1 MFNGLKRGIVICA
14 CAALAVSCMDYGPI
28 EKEDF
33 EIDNAGSG
41 DEVTGKG
48 LFITNEGNFM
58 YGNASLS
65 YYDPEKKHVENEVFA
80 RANAIKLGDVAQSM
94 VIRNGIGWIVVNNSG
109 VIYAIDINIQYS
121 TADNESHS
129 GIRIVDLQTNI
140 IRTSDIPG
148 TFGAF
153 TKTGA
158 TKARMVFSRG
168 KVFAGRGNSV
178 IVLDPAT
185 DAVIKTVTYE
195 NRQVKDLAKG
205 YDGKIY
211 AIFTG
216 EFTGNSGMTGAASFT
231 KPAMIVA
238 LDANGEVV
246 SETNL
251 PEQIELRTGTASP
264 TVQMCASFTQ
274 PHLYFIGK
282 QDFSAYEA
290 MRYNYETG
298 RVNWDYITA
307 ALDAESSGGSIIYGY
322 MGVHPTTEQLWVGK
336 SSYTNSRIHVYD
348 VSRSDALEFSSFYQ
362 KKASPAGVDFAYR
375 FSDEWINK

>member
-1 MFNGLKRGIVICA
+1 MFSFLKKSA
-14 CAALAVSCMDYGPI
+14 PAAQADATPESPAAVSWR
-28 EKEDF
+28 ERLF
-33 EIDNAGSG
+33 
-41 DEVTGKG
+41 KG
-48 LFITNEGNFM
+48 L
-58 YGNASLS
+58 
-65 YYDPEKKHVENEVFA
+65 A
-80 RANAIKLGDVAQSM
+80 RTRAQLGGKLKS
-94 VIRNGIGWIVVNNSG
+94 I
-109 VIYAIDINIQYS
+109 
-121 TADNESHS
+121 
-129 GIRIVDLQTNI
+129 
-140 IRTSDIPG
+140 
-148 TFGAF
+148 
-153 TKTGA
+153 
-158 TKARMVFSRG
+158 FSRG

-298 RVNWDYITA
+298 KVNWDYITA
-307 ALDAESSGGSIIYGY
+307 DPRCGSFGRRHHLRLHGRTPDDRTVMGRQIDLYAERR
-322 MGVHPTTEQLWVGK
+322 PCL
-336 SSYTNSRIHVYD
+336 
-348 VSRSDALEFSSFYQ
+348 
-362 KKASPAGVDFAYR
+362 
-375 FSDEWINK
+375 

>member
-1 MFNGLKRGIVICA
+1 
-14 CAALAVSCMDYGPI
+14 
-28 EKEDF
+28 
-33 EIDNAGSG
+33 
-41 DEVTGKG
+41 
-48 LFITNEGNFM
+48 
-58 YGNASLS
+58 
-65 YYDPEKKHVENEVFA
+65 
-80 RANAIKLGDVAQSM
+80 
-94 VIRNGIGWIVVNNSG
+94 
-109 VIYAIDINIQYS
+109 
-121 TADNESHS
+121 
-129 GIRIVDLQTNI
+129 
-140 IRTSDIPG
+140 
-148 TFGAF
+148 
-153 TKTGA
+153 
-158 TKARMVFSRG
+158 
-168 KVFAGRGNSV
+168 
-178 IVLDPAT
+178 
-185 DAVIKTVTYE
+185 
-195 NRQVKDLAKG
+195 VKDLAKG

-298 RVNWDYITA
+298 KVNWDYITA
-307 ALDAESSGGSIIYGY
+307 DLDADHSGGDIIYGY

-375 FSDEWINK
+375 FSDEWINR